1 MEVRAYQR
9 LLLNAGGST
18 ALLTMRAILVLM
30 ALLIPPVGTLN
41 AQTGTSGRPVDPLYE
56 IIASLDTTLFDA
68 ANRCALDKL
77 GTLIADDLEF
87 YHDRSG
93 LAVGKQVFLDSV
105 KNNTCGKMIRELVPG
120 SLEVYPLGQY
130 GAVEIGIH
138 RFHHP
143 GHDGVWPVGEAK
155 FIHIWQHK
163 DGAWKLS
170 RVISYS
176 HK

>member
-1 MEVRAYQR
+1 LEVRAYQR
-9 LLLNAGGST
+9 LLLNAGGPI
-18 ALLTMRAILVLM
+18 ALLTIRAILVLV
-30 ALLIPPVGTLN
+30 ALLIPSVGTLKAS
-41 AQTGTSGRPVDPLYE
+41 AQSADPLYQT
-56 IIASLDTTLFDA
+56 IASLDTALFDA
-68 ANRCALDKL
+68 ANRCDLDKL
-77 GTLIADDLEF
+77 GPLIADDLEF

-93 LAVGKQVFLDSV
+93 LAVGKQAFLDSV

-130 GAVEIGIH
+130 GAPEIGIH

-143 GHDGVWPVGEAK
+143 GHDDVWPVGEAK
-155 FIHIWQHK
+155 FIHIWQHR

-170 RVISYS
+170 RVISYN